1 MPQGSP
7 ANPVRMAVTEMME
20 TLTGPADPASTHPRA
35 PAAQETRRPGTIS
48 TTIAAKTRGAKSV

>member
-7 ANPVRMAVTEMME
+7 ANPVRIAVTEMTE
-20 TLTGPADPASTHPRA
+20 TLTGPADPASTQPRA

-48 TTIAAKTRGAKSV
+48 TIMAANTRGANSA